1 MRGMRISLDFCPKPD
16 AAGVPHA
23 VALYVDL
30 KFVGSGNGDSDA
42 AALRDLIHTIEG
54 TPDLRSDI
62 LIDSLK
68 SSLKAAEH
76 NEGRQKGQG

>member
-1 MRGMRISLDFCPKPD
+1 MRISLDFWPKPD

-42 AALRDLIHTIEG
+42 AALRDLIDTIEG

-76 NEGRQKGQG
+76 NERWQKGQG